1 MLKRFHSLQ
10 AALFFHELSFV
21 LLVVITATVG
31 IVWSVSWQQSSVE
44 SLRISSM
51 NTSVQNI
58 RGELYRQLKEVFD
71 ASFLYD
77 YDAVEE
83 YQAYTVTIKNELEA
97 LNSLALDLPEKQAI
111 GAVSAAYIAFYD
123 ETVVLFR
130 EDISQSAQKQL
141 LENQLEQHTFAQL
154 ESAFSSLEGLLKNK
168 QQSLTQSR
176 SRWSHRL
183 MWLAPIPFLLA
194 IALLLAARRFV
205 KQNVVSPLTD
215 VIRGAKLIS
224 TGDLEHA
231 VPTLG
236 VTELARLSEAI
247 NTMAQELTANRD
259 RLVETKKQ
267 AAMGELVPLV
277 AHNIRNPLAG
287 IRAASQVARDDDIP
301 IPVKDT
307 LTDIIVAVD
316 RLEHWVTS
324 LLSFLHPMKPHF
336 SETTL
341 IDVADNALSLIELQ
355 LVDKNIEIN
364 RVGWDCEA
372 KILKL
377 DLHLFEQA
385 LFNLIQNALEAS
397 SEGDIITLSYQEN
410 VDSISLKILDQGK
423 GMTFDPISEQV
434 LDGEIKR
441 LGCGL
446 GIPFAQ
452 KIIKQHAGQLT
463 YHSGKKCGTEVEINL
478 MLESK

>member
-51 NTSVQNI
+51 NTSMQNI

-71 ASFLYD
+71 ASFLHD

-83 YQAYTVTIKNELEA
+83 YQAYTKTIKNELKI
-97 LNSLALDLPEKQAI
+97 LNSLAFDQAEKQAT
-111 GAVSAAYIAFYD
+111 GDVSTAYIDFYD

-130 EDISQSAQKQL
+130 KDLSQSAQKQL
-141 LENQLEQHTFAQL
+141 LDNQLEQYTFAQIEL
-154 ESAFSSLEGLLKNK
+154 AFSSLENLLKNK
-168 QQSLTQSR
+168 QYILTQSR
-176 SRWSHRL
+176 SRWTKRL
-183 MWLAPIPFLLA
+183 LWLAPIPFLLA

-205 KQNVVSPLTD
+205 KQNVVRPLTD
-215 VIRGAKLIS
+215 VIIGAKLIS

-231 VPTLG
+231 IPTLG

-259 RLVETKKQ
+259 RLVETKQQ

-301 IPVKDT
+301 APVKDT

-336 SETTL
+336 SEATL

-355 LVDKNIEIN
+355 LVDKNIKISK
-364 RVGWDCEA
+364 VGWDIEA

-397 SEGDIITLSYQEN
+397 TEGDIITLSYQEN
-410 VDSISLKILDQGK
+410 VDSISLKISDQGSGIK
-423 GMTFDPISEQV
+423 FDPISDQV
-434 LDGEIKR
+434 LEGETKR
-441 LGCGL
+441 LSCGL

-452 KIIKQHAGQLT
+452 KIIKQHAGQLN
-463 YHSGKKCGTEVEINL
+463 YQSGKKSGTEVEINL